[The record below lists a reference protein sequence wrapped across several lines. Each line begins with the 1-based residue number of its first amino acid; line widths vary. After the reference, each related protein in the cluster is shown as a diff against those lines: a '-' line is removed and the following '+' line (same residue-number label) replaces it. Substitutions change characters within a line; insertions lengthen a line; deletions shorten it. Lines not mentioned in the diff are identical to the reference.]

1 MKSSN
6 QKVILYGGD
15 YNPDQWLGYPGVLAE
30 DFALMK
36 SAKINAVSVGVFA
49 WAALEPEE
57 GNFQFGW
64 LDDVFDRAE
73 KNDIRVIL
81 ATPSGGKP
89 NWLALKYPEVR
100 RVGRDGLREP
110 QQRRHNHC
118 LTSPVYRS

>member
-1 MKSSN
+1 M
-6 QKVILYGGD
+6 
-15 YNPDQWLGYPGVLAE
+15 
-30 DFALMK
+30 
-36 SAKINAVSVGVFA
+36 NAVTAGVFS

-73 KNDIRVIL
+73 KSGIRVIL

-100 RVGRDGLREP
+100 RVGTDGLRDP
-110 QQRRHNHC
+110 QERRHNHC
-118 LTSPVYRS
+118 LTSPGYRSNVREINTRLAERYGKRPSLTLWHV